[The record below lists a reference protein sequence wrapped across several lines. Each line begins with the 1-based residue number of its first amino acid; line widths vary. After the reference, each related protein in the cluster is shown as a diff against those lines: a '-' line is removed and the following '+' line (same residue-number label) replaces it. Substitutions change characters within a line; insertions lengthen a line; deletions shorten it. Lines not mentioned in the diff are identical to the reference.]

1 MVGCGSVSHVYLR
14 NLLRYPDVWVV
25 ACADLDVDRAKAV
38 AEQYGIPVA
47 GELPVVLDEPEV
59 EIVVNLTNP
68 VAHLEVSLAAD
79 LGISCSSFFDR
90 ELPAVASLVADLA

>member
-1 MVGCGSVSHVYLR
+1 M
-14 NLLRYPDVWVV
+14 
-25 ACADLDVDRAKAV
+25 
-38 AEQYGIPVA
+38 
-47 GELPVVLDEPEV
+47 VLDEPEV